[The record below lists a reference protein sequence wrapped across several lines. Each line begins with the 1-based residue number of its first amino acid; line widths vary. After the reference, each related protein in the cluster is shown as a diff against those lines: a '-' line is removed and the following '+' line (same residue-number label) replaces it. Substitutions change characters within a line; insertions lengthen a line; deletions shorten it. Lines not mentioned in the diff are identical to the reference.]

1 MTALKK
7 HNEQDF
13 FQRNSNQTM
22 KLLLFDI
29 DGTIL
34 TTHIGRQ
41 SIDQTLT
48 RLCGRPI
55 SSEHVSFSGKT
66 DPQIVQEILL
76 DNGLSAPKAAALIP
90 EVLEAYVET
99 ARQTI
104 VPHRIEVLPG
114 VRDLIDHLAAQDTVQ
129 LALLT
134 GNLDVTAYLKL
145 EAVGLAGYFPFG
157 AFGSDHADRAELP
170 SIAVRRAYAHTGRSY
185 TGKDIVIIG
194 DSENDVRCGRGVGAF
209 AVAVATGRVSR
220 AALAAQSPD
229 VLLDDL
235 CDRAFFMRN
244 VVNHAG

>member
-1 MTALKK
+1 
-7 HNEQDF
+7 
-13 FQRNSNQTM
+13 M

-55 SSEHVSFSGKT
+55 SSEQVSFSGKT

-76 DNGLSAPKAAALIP
+76 DNGLSAPKVAALVP

-99 ARQTI
+99 ARQAI
-104 VPHRIEVLPG
+104 VPHRVEVLPG
-114 VRDLIDHLAAQDTVQ
+114 VRDLIDHLAAQDAVQ

-170 SIAVRRAYAHTGRSY
+170 SIAVRRAYTHTGRSY
-185 TGKDIVIIG
+185 TGKNVVIIG
-194 DSENDVRCGRGVGAF
+194 DSENDIRCGRGIGVF
-209 AVAVATGRVSR
+209 AVAVATGRISR
-220 AALAAQSPD
+220 TALAAQTPD
-229 VLLDDL
+229 LLLDDL
-235 CDRAFFMRN
+235 CDHEFFVRK